1 MRTSCYYS
9 YNTMGQNHDKLEGF
23 KMINVYEI
31 ISNTMLQH
39 DNRQA
44 NYNCEFDLV

>member
-1 MRTSCYYS
+1 
-9 YNTMGQNHDKLEGF
+9 MGQNHDKLKGF

-39 DNRQA
+39 NNGQA
-44 NYNCEFDLV
+44 NYNCEFDRV

>member
-1 MRTSCYYS
+1 MSTSYYYS
-9 YNTMGQNHDKLEGF
+9 YNTMGQNHDKIEGF
-23 KMINVYEI
+23 KMNNVYEI

-39 DNRQA
+39 NNRQA